1 MKMSIEIDTE
11 KYIVLKDGVRL
22 ELPPKEFELLQL
34 LSISPGKVFSR
45 KQIYNII
52 WGVNSNSKVRTV
64 DVHILLLRKKLGLNS
79 IKMIRGV
86 GYKITIENVSIK

>member
-1 MKMSIEIDTE
+1 MSIEIDTE

-22 ELPPKEFELLQL
+22 ELPLKEFELLHL

-52 WGVNSNSKVRTV
+52 WGENSNSKVRTV